1 MAVTAKGPDA
11 TTIDDLRAE
20 VEAFVRDH
28 AGNRFPGSDRP
39 YFEAP
44 VLGVAAAD
52 DPIFHL
58 YKQVVGPFHGTPREL
73 LPSAV
78 SVVSWVLPIARA
90 TRRSNRPERA
100 LPSRPWAE
108 TRSFGEPF
116 NDELRRHVQGWLRAR
131 GHAAVAPVVAP
142 GWSRVDQG
150 PMGRAS
156 TWSERHAAYAC
167 GLGSFSLNDG
177 LITIRGIAHRLGS
190 VVTAL
195 PLPPTSEGRPG
206 VRDHCAFYGD
216 GSCTRCIDRCPAGA
230 ITEAGHDKEKCNVY
244 LETVTRATLAG
255 PWGTPVPGC
264 GLCQTKVPC
273 EDRIPPRVKVPAAPA
288 APRPPPSAGR

>member
-1 MAVTAKGPDA
+1 MAVTALEL
-11 TTIDDLRAE
+11 TTPTMDDLRAE
-20 VEAFVRDH
+20 VEAFVRDSP
-28 AGNRFPGSDRP
+28 ANRFPASGEP
-39 YFEAP
+39 YFEEP

-52 DPIFHL
+52 DPIFQL
-58 YKQVVGPFHGTPREL
+58 YKQVVGPFHSLPTEF
-73 LPSAV
+73 LPSAA
-78 SVVSWVLPIARA
+78 SVVSWVLPITRA
-90 TRRSNRPERA
+90 TKRSNRPEKA

-116 NDELRRHVQGWLRAR
+116 NDDLRRHVQGWLQAR

-142 GWSRVDQG
+142 AWHRVDEG

-167 GLGSFSLNDG
+167 GLGTFSLNDG
-177 LITIRGIAHRLGS
+177 LITIRGIAHRVGS

-195 PLPPTSEGRPG
+195 ALPPTSEGRPG

-216 GSCTRCIDRCPAGA
+216 GSCRVCIDRCPAGA
-230 ITEAGHDKEKCNVY
+230 ITETGHDKEKCHVY
-244 LETVTRATLAG
+244 LETVTKATLAE
-255 PWGTPVPGC
+255 PWGTPIPGC

-273 EDRIPPRVKVPAAPA
+273 EDRIPPGARLT
-288 APRPPPSAGR
+288 PR